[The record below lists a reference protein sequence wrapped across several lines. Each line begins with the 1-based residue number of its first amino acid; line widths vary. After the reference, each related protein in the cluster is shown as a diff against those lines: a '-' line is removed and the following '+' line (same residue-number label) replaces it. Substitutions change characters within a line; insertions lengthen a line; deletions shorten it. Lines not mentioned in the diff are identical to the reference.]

1 MTFSTNQVRHLY
13 VVKDAQPSGGTAA
26 AAVGALT
33 VKTDKAKSHLYFEY
47 KSPGGLV
54 RSDLIDI
61 KNIIAVKAT
70 AAASL
75 RRELGQ
81 VKVSLD
87 SAVNG
92 GAPVAGQDYLLRV
105 AIRQFAGMSDEDQ
118 YFKHGLVRATTG
130 MTAEQFYE
138 KLRDSLIMNF
148 SREASKLLDFTV
160 DEGKATKTVE
170 VNNDKNITV
179 TAKNGGT
186 AGNDI
191 TFEIT
196 SVTASSTAVTVTGS
210 AISVALTNAEATIS
224 GLKNAIAGSAAA
236 AALVTVDSEEDGA
249 TTIAAVVT
257 AVQLAGGSTPGVV
270 ITEVEQEWKRGVLA
284 QVPVYFSV
292 HPTTILVGGV
302 DEIWG
307 VATPQSSG
315 LYVGNGKNIA
325 DLEYFCMG
333 ERGDHYRNIGWPHV
347 IETTYLVDPAA
358 EYHVIDIHYA
368 YVGSNEGVQKSE
380 RDITLV
386 GLTGP
391 INTVITALNAELG
404 TSIDPLA

>member
-13 VVKDAQPSGGTAA
+13 VVKGTQASVGTADTA
-26 AAVGALT
+26 GKLAVKA
-33 VKTDKAKSHLYFEY
+33 DSAKSHLYFEY

-61 KNIIAVKAT
+61 KNIIAAKAT
-70 AAASL
+70 DSTSL

-81 VKVSLD
+81 VKVALD
-87 SAVNG
+87 SAVNS

-130 MTAEQFYE
+130 MTAEQFYV
-138 KLRDSLIMNF
+138 KLKDSLVMNF
-148 SREASKLLDFTV
+148 SRETSKLFDFTLDGV
-160 DEGKATKTVE
+160 KATKALADNAGV
-170 VNNDKNITV
+170 TV
-179 TAKNGGT
+179 TAKAVGT
-186 AGNDI
+186 AGNAI
-191 TFEIT
+191 TIEIT
-196 SVTASSTAVTVTGS
+196 GVAAGSTAVTVTGS
-210 AISVALTNAEATIS
+210 AISVALKATDATIG
-224 GLKNAIAGSAAA
+224 GLKAAIAASAEA
-236 AALVTVDSEEDGA
+236 AALVTVTGTDA
-249 TTIAAVVT
+249 TAVVAEAP
-257 AVQLAGGSTPGVV
+257 AVQLAGGATTGVV
-270 ITEVEQEWKRGVLA
+270 ITEAEQEWKRGVLA

-307 VATPQSSG
+307 VVTPAHSG
-315 LYVGNGKNIA
+315 VYVGNGKNIA

-333 ERGDHYRNIGWPHV
+333 ERGDQYRNIGWPNV
-347 IETTYLVDPAA
+347 IETTYLVDPTS
-358 EYHVIDIHYA
+358 EYSVLDIHYA

-386 GLTGP
+386 GSKAD
-391 INTVITALNAELG
+391 INTVIGAINTAAG
-404 TSIDPLA
+404 TSIATLA

>member
-13 VVKDAQPSGGTAA
+13 VVKGTQASVGTADTA
-26 AAVGALT
+26 GKLAVKA
-33 VKTDKAKSHLYFEY
+33 DSAKSHLYFEY

-61 KNIIAVKAT
+61 KNIIAAKAT
-70 AAASL
+70 DATSL

-81 VKVSLD
+81 VKVTLD

-92 GAPVAGQDYLLRV
+92 GKPVAGQDYLLRV

-118 YFKHGLVRATTG
+118 YFKHGLVRATSG
-130 MTAEQFYE
+130 MTAEQFYT
-138 KLRDSLIMNF
+138 KLKDSLVMNF
-148 SREASKLLDFTV
+148 SREGSKLLDFTS
-160 DEGKATKTVE
+160 DATG
-170 VNNDKNITV
+170 V
-179 TAKNGGT
+179 T
-186 AGNDI
+186 
-191 TFEIT
+191 
-196 SVTASSTAVTVTGS
+196 
-210 AISVALTNAEATIS
+210 
-224 GLKNAIAGSAAA
+224 
-236 AALVTVDSEEDGA
+236 
-249 TTIAAVVT
+249 
-257 AVQLAGGSTPGVV
+257 

-292 HPTTILVGGV
+292 HPTTILVSGV

-307 VATPQSSG
+307 VATPEPSG

-333 ERGDHYRNIGWPHV
+333 ERGDQYRNISWPYV
-347 IETTYLVDPAA
+347 IETTYLVDPAE
-358 EYHVIDIHYA
+358 EYSVVDIHYA

-386 GLTGP
+386 GSKAD
-391 INTVITALNAELG
+391 INTVIGAINTAAG
-404 TSIDPLA
+404 TSIATLA

>member
-13 VVKDAQPSGGTAA
+13 VVKEAQPIAGTAA
-26 AAVGALT
+26 SAVGALT
-33 VKTDKAKSHLYFEY
+33 VKTDAEKANLYFEY

-61 KNIIAVKAT
+61 KNIIAAKAT
-70 AAASL
+70 DATSL

-81 VKVSLD
+81 VKVTLD
-87 SAVNG
+87 SAVHG
-92 GAPVAGQDYLLRV
+92 GLPVAGQDYLLRI

-118 YFKHGLVRATTG
+118 YFKHGLVRATSG
-130 MTAEQFYE
+130 MTAEQFYT
-138 KLRDSLIMNF
+138 KLKDSLVMNF
-148 SREASKLLDFTV
+148 SREGSKLFDFTS
-160 DEGKATKTVE
+160 DAT
-170 VNNDKNITV
+170 
-179 TAKNGGT
+179 
-186 AGNDI
+186 
-191 TFEIT
+191 
-196 SVTASSTAVTVTGS
+196 
-210 AISVALTNAEATIS
+210 
-224 GLKNAIAGSAAA
+224 
-236 AALVTVDSEEDGA
+236 
-249 TTIAAVVT
+249 
-257 AVQLAGGSTPGVV
+257 GVV

-307 VATPQSSG
+307 VVTPEPSG

-333 ERGDHYRNIGWPHV
+333 ERGDQYRNIGWPNV
-347 IETTYLVDPAA
+347 IETTYLVDP
-358 EYHVIDIHYA
+358 ETDYSVLDIHYA

-386 GLTGP
+386 GSKAD
-391 INTVITALNAELG
+391 INTVIGAINTAAG
-404 TSIDPLA
+404 TSIATLA

>member
-13 VVKDAQPSGGTAA
+13 VVKGTQASVGTADTA
-26 AAVGALT
+26 GKLAVKA
-33 VKTDKAKSHLYFEY
+33 DSAKSHLYFEY

-61 KNIIAVKAT
+61 KNIISAKAT
-70 AAASL
+70 DATSL

-81 VKVSLD
+81 VKVTLD

-92 GAPVAGQDYLLRV
+92 GKPVPGQDYLLRI

-118 YFKHGLVRATTG
+118 YFKHGLVRATPG
-130 MTAEQFYE
+130 MTAEQFYT
-138 KLRDSLIMNF
+138 KLKDSLVMNF
-148 SREASKLLDFTV
+148 SREVSKLFKFTS
-160 DEGKATKTVE
+160 DATG
-170 VNNDKNITV
+170 V
-179 TAKNGGT
+179 T
-186 AGNDI
+186 
-191 TFEIT
+191 
-196 SVTASSTAVTVTGS
+196 
-210 AISVALTNAEATIS
+210 
-224 GLKNAIAGSAAA
+224 
-236 AALVTVDSEEDGA
+236 
-249 TTIAAVVT
+249 
-257 AVQLAGGSTPGVV
+257 

-307 VATPQSSG
+307 VATPSHSG

-333 ERGDHYRNIGWPHV
+333 ERGDHYRTINWPYV
-347 IETTYLVDPAA
+347 IETTYLVDPAE
-358 EYHVIDIHYA
+358 EYSVLDIHYA

-386 GLTGP
+386 GSKAD
-391 INTVITALNAELG
+391 INTVIGAINTVAD
-404 TSIDPLA
+404 TSIATLA

>member
-13 VVKDAQPSGGTAA
+13 VVKGTQASVGTADTA
-26 AAVGALT
+26 GKLAVKA
-33 VKTDKAKSHLYFEY
+33 DSAKSHLYFEY

-61 KNIIAVKAT
+61 KNIIAAKAT
-70 AAASL
+70 DATSL

-81 VKVSLD
+81 VKVALD
-87 SAVNG
+87 SAVNS

-118 YFKHGLVRATTG
+118 YFKHGLVRATSG
-130 MTAEQFYE
+130 MTAEQFYV
-138 KLRDSLIMNF
+138 KLKDSLVMNF
-148 SREASKLLDFTV
+148 SRESSKLFDFTF
-160 DEGKATKTVE
+160 DGAKATKALADNAGV
-170 VNNDKNITV
+170 TV
-179 TAKNGGT
+179 TAKNAGP

-191 TFEIT
+191 TIEIT
-196 SVTASSTAVTVTGS
+196 GVAAAATAVTVTGS
-210 AISVALTNAEATIS
+210 AISVALKAADATIG
-224 GLKNAIAGSAAA
+224 GLKAAIAASAEA
-236 AALVTVDSEEDGA
+236 AALVTVAGTDA
-249 TTIAAVVT
+249 TSVVPEAP
-257 AVQLAGGSTPGVV
+257 AVQLAGGTATGVV
-270 ITEVEQEWKRGVLA
+270 ITEVEQEWKRGILA

-292 HPTTILVGGV
+292 HPTTILVSGV

-307 VATPQSSG
+307 VATPSHSG

-333 ERGDHYRNIGWPHV
+333 ERGDHYRNINWPYV
-347 IETTYLVDPAA
+347 IETTYLVDPAS
-358 EYHVIDIHYA
+358 EYSVLDIHYA

-386 GLTGP
+386 GNKAD
-391 INTVITALNAELG
+391 INTVIGAINTAADI
-404 TSIDPLA
+404 TIATLA